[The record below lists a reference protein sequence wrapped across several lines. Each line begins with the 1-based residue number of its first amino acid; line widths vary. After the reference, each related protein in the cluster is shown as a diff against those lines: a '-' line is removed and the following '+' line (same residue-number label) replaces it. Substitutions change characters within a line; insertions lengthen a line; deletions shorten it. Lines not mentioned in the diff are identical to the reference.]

1 MPIPQPLAQLKQRRD
16 QIRRDLTAVGDFRP
30 GSLQRVYRKCGKPN
44 CHCAQPHSGGMGPME
59 PGAGGQG
66 QDDLS

>member
-44 CHCAQPHSGGMGPME
+44 CRPTPLPGAWAPME